1 MDAPA
6 SALHLA
12 FVGGFR
18 LYLNAIFAER
28 DLPEIP
34 PDSIDNA
41 EAWLDETLQALLE
54 LPFAEQRRSPLEI
67 VQEAMT
73 GITAALTS
81 AGASKA
87 LRDPVT
93 VAALPGDRYGLAPAS
108 SSALGEE
115 AFQAHIAWGI
125 AKAKTLAPLVSGAGR
140 GVAVVSG
147 DLMDISRFEDAV
159 NGVGLQLRVWGK
171 TGEGESKPVVAF
183 VDLTHPAADEAIGG
197 FTAEHVRVIAYG
209 PHVDEDA
216 MARAALLGASA
227 VLPRSRLFKSI
238 TEHLPRLA

>member
-1 MDAPA
+1 MDPPA
-6 SALHLA
+6 SALHSA

-18 LYLNAIFAER
+18 PYLNGVLAER
-28 DLPEIP
+28 DLPVLPAESLG
-34 PDSIDNA
+34 DA
-41 EAWLDETLQALLE
+41 EAWLDETLHDLLE
-54 LPFAEQRRSPLEI
+54 RPFAEQRRSPLEI

-81 AGASKA
+81 AGARKV

-93 VAALPGDRYGLAPAS
+93 VAALPGDLYGLAPAS

-115 AFQAHIAWGI
+115 AFQAHLAWGV
-125 AKAKTLAPLVSGAGR
+125 AKAKALAPLVSGAGR

-159 NGVGLQLRVWGK
+159 NGVGMQLRVWGK
-171 TGEGESKPVVAF
+171 TREREPEPVVAF
-183 VDLTHPAADEAIGG
+183 VDLTHPAADEAIASFAAGQ
-197 FTAEHVRVIAYG
+197 VRVIAYG

-216 MARAALLGASA
+216 MARAAVLGAGA

-238 TEHLPRLA
+238 AAHLPRIV

>member
-6 SALHLA
+6 SALHSA

-18 LYLNAIFAER
+18 SYLNAILAER
-28 DLPEIP
+28 DLPVP
-34 PDSIDNA
+34 PPEGVDDA
-41 EAWLDETLQALLE
+41 EAWLVEALHDLLD

-73 GITAALTS
+73 GITEALTA
-81 AGASKA
+81 AGASKV

-93 VAALPGDRYGLAPAS
+93 VAALPGDLYGLAPAS
-108 SSALGEE
+108 SSALGEQ

-125 AKAKTLAPLVSGAGR
+125 EKAKALAPLVSGAGR

-159 NGVGLQLRVWGK
+159 NGAGMQVQVWGK
-171 TGEGESKPVVAF
+171 TGERDPQPVVAF
-183 VDLTHPAADEAIGG
+183 VDLTHPAADEAIGI
-197 FTAEHVRVIAYG
+197 FIAEQVRIIAYG

-227 VLPRSRLFKSI
+227 VVPRSRLFNSI
-238 TEHLPRLA
+238 AEHLPRIA